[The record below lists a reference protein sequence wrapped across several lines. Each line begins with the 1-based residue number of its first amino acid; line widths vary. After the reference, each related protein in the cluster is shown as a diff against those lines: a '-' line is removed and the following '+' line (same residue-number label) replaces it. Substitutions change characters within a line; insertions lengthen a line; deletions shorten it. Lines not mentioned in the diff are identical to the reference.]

1 MELSLLLQIA
11 KLENHML
18 GKDAEDVL
26 PTGCVLAMAV
36 VELMQNLAHSCGCS
50 SGVVALV
57 DEFVPNQSSVIESNL
72 SKRLTDVAWPYL
84 PAWGG

>member
-11 KLENHML
+11 KLEKHML

-36 VELMQNLAHSCGCS
+36 VELMQNLAHSCGCN
-50 SGVVALV
+50 
-57 DEFVPNQSSVIESNL
+57 EFVPNQSSVIESNL
-72 SKRLTDVAWPYL
+72 SKRSTDVAWPYL